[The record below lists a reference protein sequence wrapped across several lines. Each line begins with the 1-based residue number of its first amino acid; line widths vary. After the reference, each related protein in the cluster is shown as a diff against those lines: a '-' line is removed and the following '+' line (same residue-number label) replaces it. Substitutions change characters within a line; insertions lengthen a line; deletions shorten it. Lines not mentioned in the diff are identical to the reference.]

1 MSTLSNRNIK
11 LVDGSPEYVVVEE
24 IGDIQTDGAFE
35 QLLSDLETYTTTKQT
50 QSVSIVLNEQEAT
63 KSKFPQKL
71 KTSGFQLVDS
81 QYFYKR
87 NLADLPPH
95 DGNVQFDLKPLK
107 QTSPDLFKRVWQEAS
122 ADSLN
127 ASFVSV
133 DREFEGMKKELGPG
147 YANSCL
153 TVFVNDD
160 PVGVTMPQIEPG
172 TTDEGRLFYF
182 GIIPK
187 YRGQGWG
194 RALHLQSLHYLRK
207 MGAIYYIGGT
217 GEHNKPMQHIFEA
230 NGCCILE
237 KKYTYKLKQDM
248 KK

>member
-1 MSTLSNRNIK
+1 MSTLSNPNIK
-11 LVDGSPEYVVVEE
+11 LIDGSPEYVVVEE
-24 IGDIQTDGAFE
+24 LGDIKTADAFK
-35 QLLSDLETYTTTKQT
+35 QLLRDLETFTTSKQV
-50 QSVSIVLNEQEAT
+50 QSVSVVLNEQEAN

-71 KTSGFQLVDS
+71 KGSGFQLVDT
-81 QYFYKR
+81 QYFYR
-87 NLADLPPH
+87 RDLTNLPRYD
-95 DGNVQFDLKPLK
+95 DNVQFELKPLK

-147 YANSCL
+147 YVNSCL
-153 TVFVNDD
+153 TVFMNDD

-187 YRGQGWG
+187 YRGQRWG
-194 RALHLQSLHYLRK
+194 RALHLQSLHYLSNL
-207 MGAIYYIGGT
+207 GASYYIGAT
-217 GEHNKPMQHIFEA
+217 GEYNTPMQHIFEA
-230 NGCCILE
+230 NGCHMTE
-237 KKYTYKLKQDM
+237 KKYTYKLK
-248 KK
+248 KEGV